1 MIKYKQEKKKTDFV
15 FCQVDL
21 GFFLVCLGFLEIRI
35 VIHFG
40 GYEDSVFAFFKCRPF
55 LTSNAYINSSGII

>member
-1 MIKYKQEKKKTDFV
+1 MDDKIQAGKKKTDFV

-40 GYEDSVFAFFKCRPF
+40 GYEDSVFAS
-55 LTSNAYINSSGII
+55 SNAGLFSQAMLTLTLQE